1 MPVLILLWRQ
11 TAKSFEV
18 PVGFDLSD
26 LEAMGSLGDRGDK
39 GD

>member
-11 TAKSFEV
+11 TAKSFDV

-26 LEAMGSLGDRGDK
+26 MEVMAGMGMTE
-39 GD
+39 